1 MRVLFSPA
9 ASRLASLCSVGVLL
23 AAAAAPAHALFGD
36 DEARKAILDL
46 RQRVDALQNAQM
58 QLVGQIEQLREQ
70 NAVLTG
76 RLEELANDLTRQQQ
90 SSRDLFAS
98 LDARLAP
105 LTSARVEIDGASFE
119 ASAEERRRY
128 ESALSLFSQGKYED
142 SATLLSS
149 LVDDYPTTG
158 YMPSALYWLG
168 NALYAQNKLSA
179 ALGVQN
185 RLIKEFPDHPRIAD
199 AQLSKA
205 AALIGLGRKSQAQKT
220 LQQVIKDYPNTSYA
234 ELAQKRLKTIGK

>member
-1 MRVLFSPA
+1 MRAFNQSAFVV
-9 ASRLASLCSVGVLL
+9 CL
-23 AAAAAPAHALFGD
+23 AATLLGAAAPAHALFGD

-46 RQRVDALQNAQM
+46 RQRVDALQNAQL
-58 QLVGQIEQLREQ
+58 QLVGQLEQLREA
-70 NAVLTG
+70 NAQLTG
-76 RLEELANDLTRQQQ
+76 RLEELTNALARQQQ
-90 SSRDLFAS
+90 SSRDLFSS

-105 LTSARVEIDGASFE
+105 LSSAKVEIDGASFE

-168 NALYAQNKLSA
+168 NALYAQNKLTN
-179 ALGVQN
+179 ALAVQN
-185 RLIKEFPDHPRIAD
+185 RLIKDFPKHPRIAD

-205 AALIGLGRKSQAQKT
+205 AALIGLGRKSQAQQT
-220 LQQVIKDYPNTSYA
+220 LRQVIKDYPETSYA
-234 ELAQKRLKTIGK
+234 ELAQKRLTTLGK

>member
-1 MRVLFSPA
+1 MHVFKR
-9 ASRLASLCSVGVLL
+9 GLL
-23 AAAAAPAHALFGD
+23 AMGTAAAMLAAAAPAHALFGD
-36 DEARKAILDL
+36 DEARKAILEL

-70 NAVLTG
+70 NARLTG
-76 RLEELANDLTRQQQ
+76 RIEELANDLTRQQQ

-105 LTSARVEIDGASFE
+105 LASAKVEIDGASFE

-128 ESALSLFSQGKYED
+128 ESALSLFSQGKYDE
-142 SATLLSS
+142 SASLLSS

-168 NALYAQNKLSA
+168 NAFYAQNKLSA
-179 ALGVQN
+179 ALSVQN

-205 AALIGLGRKSQAQKT
+205 AALIGLGRKSQAQQT
-220 LQQVIKDYPNTSYA
+220 LRLVIKNYPNTSYA
-234 ELAQKRLKTIGK
+234 ELAQKRLNTLGK